1 MNVIQSSSRK
11 VLRFIAVFEGLKG
24 LVAIASAF
32 GLLSLIHHDIR
43 HLAYEMIGHFGV
55 DPTHHYPELFLQ
67 YAEMIASTPTSSI
80 LLLAFLYATIRIAEA
95 IGLWL
100 DTAWGEWL
108 AALSGGMYIPFEIR
122 HLMKEMTAVSLAI
135 FLFNLAIV
143 TFLVLQLY
151 HRKKINSRDE
161 ELS

>member
-55 DPTHHYPELFLQ
+55 DPTHHYPELLLQ